1 MLRLESRQQK
11 WLFNHWNSKNKK
23 YLAVTLLLN
32 LAQWKRIT
40 AEWINACVSLFLK
53 YFYRCKT
60 DCPKQVWCWW
70 IFFFGKYCLLASS
83 CQHTRQVKIW
93 LQEVWGQ
100 LLHYTLLIPR
110 YTCTGAKYFFVSFTK
125 RFQDILN
132 RCTKEVIKKYICFL
146 LQYNVMAVLCHYV

>member
-11 WLFNHWNSKNKK
+11 WLIIEIQRTKNIS
-23 YLAVTLLLN
+23 LLPFCGT
-32 LAQWKRIT
+32 WPSERVT
-40 AEWINACVSLFLK
+40 AEWINACVCLFFK

-60 DCPKQVWCWW
+60 DCPKQVWRWW
-70 IFFFGKYCLLASS
+70 IFFFGKYCLSASS

-100 LLHYTLLIPR
+100 LVHYTLLIPR
-110 YTCTGAKYFFVSFTK
+110 YTCTGAKYFFVPFTK
-125 RFQDILN
+125 RFQDILS